1 MISSNGNPI
10 FNFAPTYRIWINQE
24 TCTFY
29 NVNGQVYEYPWCMR
43 RPVGTDEVDDV
54 GSGTYGQRT
63 RCHFMVAISEW
74 DPAIEF
80 PQMNCKIVDSAGEV
94 WYVSQIENIYF
105 GNLLRIYCES
115 RAGEGVTDRQY
126 PLELLRIDND
136 GNLPQAVPNVF
147 YSITFTA
154 SGGSGDYTWSISSG
168 DLP

>member
-1 MISSNGNPI
+1 MPTANPV
-10 FNFAPTYRIWINQE
+10 FNFAPTFRWWINQE
-24 TCTFY
+24 TLTFY
-29 NVNGQVYEYPWCMR
+29 NTNGQVYSFDWCMR

-74 DPAIEF
+74 DPSIEF
-80 PQMNCKIVDSAGEV
+80 PQMNCKIVDSSNQI

-126 PLELLRIDND
+126 PLELLRITDD
-136 GNLPQAVPNVF
+136 GNLPQAVPGLP
-147 YSITFTA
+147 YSFTFTCA
-154 SGGSGDYTWSISSG
+154 GQTGAVTWSIVSG
-168 DLP
+168 ELP